1 MVNSPQ
7 WGYDEMSKRNGI
19 FFKSSINPFPPVDK
33 RNIWV
38 RGRLSSSL
46 SYSFPP
52 FPSSSDLCSL
62 SSTSHTSPHFA
73 YIRLELHPSLCLLL
87 STFLNPKT
95 IPPRLPL
102 SHDLRP
108 PLHIHL
114 YLCLDLHHDVCTPL
128 HLHLCL
134 IYFKLPHSFTL
145 HIPLPNDGFS
155 SSSSSYLSSSN
166 TTSSSAYSSYFSSYS
181 SPLFLPKSSSLSPS
195 SKPQEPNNSMACC
208 YNATF

>member
-1 MVNSPQ
+1 MVF
-7 WGYDEMSKRNGI
+7 

-73 YIRLELHPSLCLLL
+73 YKRLELHPSLCLLL

-128 HLHLCL
+128 HLHLCP
-134 IYFKLPHSFTL
+134 ISFKLPHSFTL
-145 HIPLPNDGFS
+145 HIPLPNDVFPHLHLHIYLHLTPLHLLLTLHIFLPIPLHY
-155 SSSSSYLSSSN
+155 SYLNLPHYHLHPNHRSQIIQWL
-166 TTSSSAYSSYFSSYS
+166 AAIM
-181 SPLFLPKSSSLSPS
+181 PLFNVSLL
-195 SKPQEPNNSMACC
+195 
-208 YNATF
+208 